1 MIRGGRYG
9 PPPAGASPLGRPFPS
24 PFAVPYRFL
33 SHGTCPGPGRF
44 LRSLTL
50 GWTSFALLLSAVCL
64 VPLVFFRLEY
74 LRLPHHD
81 PRRRGPPTVLPL
93 PSVVRH
99 SRDAL
104 DEEAPSWR
112 YHAGYQLDPLFLS
125 ATNLT
130 IELTEHPEEEVHVRT
145 GILFTNDLGKGC
157 FDAHHYYHFIECL
170 IGAFSWYH
178 ELHAAKAPPLEAIAI
193 GPVMYRPFQE
203 EIIALVR
210 LGGSYTSLLQ
220 YININMRM

>member
-33 SHGTCPGPGRF
+33 SRGTCPGPGRF

-104 DEEAPSWR
+104 DEEAPLLALPR
-112 YHAGYQLDPLFLS
+112 GLPARPPL
-125 ATNLT
+125 
-130 IELTEHPEEEVHVRT
+130 
-145 GILFTNDLGKGC
+145 
-157 FDAHHYYHFIECL
+157 L
-170 IGAFSWYH
+170 IGDEPDDRADRT
-178 ELHAAKAPPLEAIAI
+178 P
-193 GPVMYRPFQE
+193 GG
-203 EIIALVR
+203 
-210 LGGSYTSLLQ
+210 GGSRAYRNPLHERS
-220 YININMRM
+220 R